1 MTVKG
6 TSYSLKQKLVSLGS
20 NFTIRDAEG
29 RVLYE
34 IRGEFPT
41 LYDKL
46 AFKDTAG
53 NELVWIEQKV
63 VNWFGMYEIR
73 RDGKLLAD
81 VKRDFLAFFRRRR
94 FTIETGGTNDLEAI
108 GDFFDLEFIVKR
120 GDLAIARFTKQWF
133 RLSDTWGIEI
143 DDKEQDHVFLLAV
156 AVVIAR
162 TRQRTHART

>member
-1 MTVKG
+1 MVNR

-29 RVLYE
+29 RALYE
-34 IRGEFPT
+34 IRGEFPI

-46 AFKDTAG
+46 AFRDTAG
-53 NELVWIEQKV
+53 NELVSIEQKV
-63 VNWFGMYEIR
+63 VNWLGMYEIR
-73 RDGKLLAD
+73 RDGELLAD

-94 FTIETGGTNDLEAI
+94 FTIKTGGTNDLEAI
-108 GDFFDLEFIVKR
+108 GDFFDLEYVVKR
-120 GDLAIARFTKQWF
+120 GDQDIARMTKQWL
-133 RLSDTWGIEI
+133 RLSDTWGLEI

-156 AVVIAR
+156 MVVIAR